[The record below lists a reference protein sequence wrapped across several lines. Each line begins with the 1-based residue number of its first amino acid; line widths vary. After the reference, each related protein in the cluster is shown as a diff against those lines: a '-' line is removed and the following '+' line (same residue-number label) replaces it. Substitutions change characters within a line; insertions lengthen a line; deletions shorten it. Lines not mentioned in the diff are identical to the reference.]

1 LAGFAYQNNV
11 IPLLFQPRQSALPYL
26 QYLII
31 DFFQK
36 YTGTGNGCENPGC
49 LCALGRIF
57 KMKWSLRVGR
67 FAGIDV
73 YMHVTFLL
81 LVSWVAFMYWR
92 QGQSIVSAM
101 AGVAFILAVFL
112 CVVLHEFGHAL
123 TARRYGIKTRDIIL
137 LPIGGVA
144 RLERL
149 PTRPL
154 QELWVALAGPAVNVA
169 IAVGLFAWL
178 ELTASFEPL
187 QTMTLTTGPVLERL
201 MAVNLFLVA
210 FNMIPAFPMD
220 GGRVL
225 RAILATRTE
234 YSRATQIAASIG
246 QGIAI
251 VFGFIGLFY
260 NPFLLFIALFV
271 WIGAAQEA
279 SLAQMQAAIGGIP
292 VQQAMLTDFRTLHRD
307 DSLERAIELTLAG
320 SQKDFPVVDDG
331 RIEGILTQTDLLTAL
346 SAPNRDSTVSSAMQE
361 NFVTVDSL
369 EMLEIAF
376 ARLKDCDCHTLPV
389 TLDGKLVGLM
399 TMDNLG
405 EYMRIQGALRG

>member
-1 LAGFAYQNNV
+1 
-11 IPLLFQPRQSALPYL
+11 
-26 QYLII
+26 
-31 DFFQK
+31 
-36 YTGTGNGCENPGC
+36 
-49 LCALGRIF
+49 
-57 KMKWSLRVGR
+57 MKWSLRVGR

-73 YMHVTFLL
+73 FVHATFLL
-81 LVSWVAFMYWR
+81 LVSWVAFIYWR
-92 QGQSIVSAM
+92 QGQSISSAIV
-101 AGVAFILAVFL
+101 GVAFILAVFL

-149 PTRPL
+149 PTMPL
-154 QELWVALAGPAVNVA
+154 QELWVALAGPAVNIV

-178 ELTASFEPL
+178 KLTASFEPL
-187 QTMTLTTGPVLERL
+187 QILTLTTGPVLERL
-201 MAVNLFLVA
+201 MAVNIFLVA

-251 VFGFIGLFY
+251 LFGFIGLFY
-260 NPFLLFIALFV
+260 NPFLLFIAFFV

-279 SLAQMQAAIGGIP
+279 SLAQMQTAIGGIP
-292 VQQAMLTDFRTLHRD
+292 VQQAMLTDFQTLRRD
-307 DSLERAIELTLAG
+307 DSLQHAIELTLAG
-320 SQKDFPVVDDG
+320 SQKDFPVVDNG
-331 RIEGILTQTDLLTAL
+331 RIEGILTQTDLLKAL
-346 SAPNRDSTVSSAMQE
+346 SATNRDSTVSSAMQE

-369 EMLEIAF
+369 EMLETAF
-376 ARLKDCDCHTLPV
+376 ARLKDCNCHTLPV
-389 TLDGKLVGLM
+389 TLAGKLVGLM

-405 EYMRIQGALRG
+405 EYMRIQAALRG

>member
-1 LAGFAYQNNV
+1 
-11 IPLLFQPRQSALPYL
+11 
-26 QYLII
+26 
-31 DFFQK
+31 
-36 YTGTGNGCENPGC
+36 
-49 LCALGRIF
+49 
-57 KMKWSLRVGR
+57 MKWSLKIGR

-81 LVSWVAFMYWR
+81 LVSWVALLHWK
-92 QGQSIVSAM
+92 QGQSITAVV

-112 CVVLHEFGHAL
+112 CVILHEFGHAL

-149 PTRPL
+149 PTNPL
-154 QELWVALAGPAVNVA
+154 QELWVALAGPAVNVV
-169 IAVGLFAWL
+169 IAFGLFLWL
-178 ELTASFEPL
+178 NLTASLEPIQKL
-187 QTMTLTTGPVLERL
+187 TVTTGPFVERI

-225 RAILATRTE
+225 RAILATRKE

-251 VFGFIGLFY
+251 LFGFVGLFY
-260 NPFLLFIALFV
+260 NPFLLFIAFFV

-279 SLAQMQAAIGGIP
+279 SMAQMSSAISNTP
-292 VQQAMLTDFRTLHRD
+292 VQQAMLTDFRYLHKN
-307 DSLERAIELTLAG
+307 DSLDRVVELTLAG
-320 SQKDFPVVDDG
+320 SQKDFPVVDNG
-331 RIEGILTQTDLLTAL
+331 RVEGILTQTDLLKAL
-346 SAPNRDSTVSSAMQE
+346 SARDQYPTVTLAMQN

-369 EMLEIAF
+369 EMLESAF
-376 ARLKDCDCHTLPV
+376 AKLKDCNCHTLPV
-389 TLDGKLVGLM
+389 MLNGKLVGLL

-405 EYMRIQGALRG
+405 EYMRIQAALKS